1 MRTKR
6 IHLLSALVLGLG
18 LAVPAAAMEGHGK
31 GGAAKGGMMM
41 QGGGMM
47 MQQKGGMMMGQE
59 IRTARVD
66 GYTFTYRLIDMKKKM
81 EMMKNMKGMSMQG
94 MDMSKMK
101 SHHLMVFVKGPDGN
115 PVTDAKVGFKVEGP
129 SGSQVPVQ
137 KVMCMA
143 MSGGFGADVDF
154 KAKGTY
160 TIKAKV
166 VAGDTKLVDSFQYTV
181 E

>member
-1 MRTKR
+1 MGTKR
-6 IHLLSALVLGLG
+6 IHTLTALVLGLG
-18 LAVPAAAMEGHGK
+18 LAMSAAAMEGHGK
-31 GGAAKGGMMM
+31 GGGMMMQKGGMM
-41 QGGGMM
+41 QG
-47 MQQKGGMMMGQE
+47 GGMMMGQE

-101 SHHLMVFVKGPDGN
+101 SHHLMVFVKGPDGKA
-115 PVTDAKVGFKVEGP
+115 VTDAKAGFKVEGP

-166 VAGDTKLVDSFQYTV
+166 VAGDTKLVDAFQYTV

>member
-1 MRTKR
+1 MKKHT
-6 IHLLSALVLGLG
+6 IWTLVTLVTLSLS
-18 LAVPAAAMEGHGK
+18 VPAFAGSDHG
-31 GGAAKGGMMM
+31 GGM
-41 QGGGMM
+41 QGGGMKG
-47 MQQKGGMMMGQE
+47 MQMKGMDMKGSMPMMGKE
-59 IRTARVD
+59 IRTTQVN
-66 GYTFTYRLIDMKKKM
+66 GYTLTYRLIDMKQKM
-81 EMMKNMKGMSMQG
+81 EMMKGMKGMSMKG

-101 SHHLMVFVKGPDGN
+101 SHHLMVFVKGADGK
-115 PVTDAKVGFKVEGP
+115 PVADAKAGFKVEGP
-129 SGSQVPVQ
+129 SGAQVPVQ

-166 VAGDTKLVDSFQYTV
+166 VAGDTKLVDEFTYTV